1 MSRWPVALALCALKS
16 TGGDMD
22 IRLTNIGD
30 IDQGIDG
37 RDQYVRLRRLD
48 DDLDLDAAH
57 NWLRERYY
65 HRTGRIGGYFCT
77 SVTIV
82 PLPHNNSE
90 CIGIIHHRYD
100 V

>member
-1 MSRWPVALALCALKS
+1 MQ
-16 TGGDMD
+16 TEY
-22 IRLTNIGD
+22 RLTPIGD

-37 RDQYVRLRRLD
+37 RDQYVRIRRLD
-48 DDLDLDAAH
+48 DDLDLDH
-57 NWLRERYY
+57 TYNWLLEQFYRESFVP
-65 HRTGRIGGYFCT
+65 GGYFCT

-82 PLPHNNSE
+82 PVPHSTSE

>member
-1 MSRWPVALALCALKS
+1 MQTEFDNPDESAERWADAQF
-16 TGGDMD
+16 
-22 IRLTNIGD
+22 RLTLIGD

-37 RDQYVRLRRLD
+37 RDQYVRIKRLD
-48 DDLDLDAAH
+48 DDLDLDLAH
-57 NWLRERYY
+57 DWLRQRYY
-65 HRTGRIGGYFCT
+65 HRTGRPGGYFCT

-82 PLPHNNSE
+82 PLPHNISE